1 MGNIL
6 EFQNINAGYGRIEV
20 LHDLSFEVKE
30 GQVYGV
36 IGPNGSGKSTMFN
49 AVLGLSRATCG
60 SIIFDGIDITRTPP
74 NVRCKM
80 GIGRT
85 FQIPRP
91 FENMSVYENV
101 LIATVHGANLSER
114 AGKSSALDALKL
126 TGLYDKREVRAGELT
141 LLDRKRLEVARAI
154 GTAPKLL
161 LLDEVA
167 AGLTDPEVKDIM
179 KLVADLKA
187 SGYSIIWIE
196 HIIETMI
203 GSTDHLMCMAEGTN
217 AIDGSPDEV
226 IHSKMVEQLYLG
238 VDDNE

>member
-6 EFQNINAGYGRIEV
+6 EFKNINAGYGRIEI

-49 AVLGLSRATCG
+49 TILGLVRSTQG
-60 SIIFDGIDITRTPP
+60 SIFFDGIDITRIPP

-101 LIATVHGANLSER
+101 LIGAVHGANKTEAS
-114 AGKSSALDALKL
+114 GKNSALDILKL
-126 TGLYDKREVRAGELT
+126 TGLYDKRELNAGELT
-141 LLDRKRLEVARAI
+141 LLDRKRLEVARAL
-154 GTAPKLL
+154 GTSPKLL

-167 AGLTDPEVKDIM
+167 AGLTDAEIRDIM
-179 KLVADLKA
+179 DLVATLKS

-196 HIIETMI
+196 HIIETMV
-203 GSTDHLMCMAEGTN
+203 GSTDWLMCMAEGTN
-217 AIDGSPDEV
+217 VISAKPEEV
-226 IHSKMVEQLYLG
+226 INSKIVEKLYLG
-238 VDDNE
+238 VDDEE